1 MPGLKYIIELG
12 AELAPSAQAA
22 FGGVAAEIDQTKKS
36 IKELNDEQRELTR
49 RMRGVGEGT
58 DEYRELDR
66 SLTAVNRR
74 SEALNATLA
83 RQERRLR
90 TVNRVSRAS
99 GRIFAANTAALGA
112 FGAAMVLTTNHVG
125 QYSQELLN
133 ANRTTGLS
141 VEYLQT
147 LQRQARATGRDLDF
161 QGLGEVAIRFGEAV
175 AEGTGPAAEALARLG
190 LDARTVA
197 ITDIPAVIGAIQ
209 QLETD
214 AARRF
219 EFDEIFGGSE
229 GETLADIANLPPET
243 LARISQ
249 LNTLS
254 AESAQRFADQKD
266 RLDALNIS
274 FQHSSANVAGAFLP
288 VMEDISD
295 NLLPV
300 IEGFGDWAAEN
311 EHVVRGLLAS
321 AVATTAL
328 VGAIYAITK
337 ATTILNA
344 ALAVRAALS
353 GPAGWAAL
361 GVAAAVGV
369 GAYAIS
375 GGFGDQ
381 ADEAEGETSR
391 LADAQQE
398 TADLLRGSTGP
409 GSAPQPVRDRDL
421 INEYG
426 DDKER
431 LENILAGLDCEISRL
446 KEGPEGT
453 PAQRNAAAARAAFDR
468 ATPVDAP
475 PLVWRPDPI
484 PGFGL
489 GVDPVIATDGDRD
502 PTRGRRATSLERLGW
517 ARGRLPNLPSGA
529 PIDRSP
535 DEVSLLEAAGVDIAP
550 LDRSERQQ
558 RFVRGMSDV
567 YLQGLNEG
575 AFGVPGTPQSAPH
588 LQAGAVGSQNG
599 VTYGPHLVEGVP
611 PRVQSGAQFS
621 RGDTINTFNIDGAED
636 PEMTAA
642 AVMRQLNRQADQDY
656 W

>member
-1 MPGLKYIIELG
+1 
-12 AELAPSAQAA
+12 
-22 FGGVAAEIDQTKKS
+22 
-36 IKELNDEQRELTR
+36 
-49 RMRGVGEGT
+49 
-58 DEYRELDR
+58 
-66 SLTAVNRR
+66 
-74 SEALNATLA
+74 
-83 RQERRLR
+83 
-90 TVNRVSRAS
+90 
-99 GRIFAANTAALGA
+99 
-112 FGAAMVLTTNHVG
+112 MVLTANHVG
-125 QYSQELLN
+125 QYSRELLT

-147 LQRQARATGRDLDF
+147 LQRQARATGRELDF

-175 AEGTGPAAEALARLG
+175 AEGTGPATEALARLG
-190 LDARTVA
+190 FDARTVA
-197 ITDIPAVIGAIQ
+197 ITDIPAVIAAIQ

-243 LARISQ
+243 LNRISQ
-249 LNTLS
+249 LNALS
-254 AESAQRFADQKD
+254 AEAAQRFADQKD

-274 FQHSSANVAGAFLP
+274 FQHSTANVAGGFLP
-288 VMEDISD
+288 VMEDVSD
-295 NLLPV
+295 NLLPI

-311 EHVVRGLLAS
+311 EHVVRGLLAG

-337 ATTILNA
+337 ATTLLNA

-398 TADLLRGSTGP
+398 TADLLGRSTGP

-421 INEYG
+421 ISEYG
-426 DDKER
+426 DDKDR

-453 PAQRNAAAARAAFDR
+453 PAQVNAAAAKAAFDA
-468 ATPVDAP
+468 ATPADAP

-489 GVDPVIATDGDRD
+489 GRDPIIATDGGQD
-502 PTRGRRATSLERLGW
+502 PTQERRATSLGAIGLDPGTAARSAVGRAHRPVAERGQSAGGRRPGHRA
-517 ARGRLPNLPSGA
+517 ARPLRTATTVHSGDGGRLSPGA
-529 PIDRSP
+529 
-535 DEVSLLEAAGVDIAP
+535 
-550 LDRSERQQ
+550 
-558 RFVRGMSDV
+558 
-567 YLQGLNEG
+567 
-575 AFGVPGTPQSAPH
+575 H
-588 LQAGAVGSQNG
+588 
-599 VTYGPHLVEGVP
+599 
-611 PRVQSGAQFS
+611 
-621 RGDTINTFNIDGAED
+621 
-636 PEMTAA
+636 
-642 AVMRQLNRQADQDY
+642 
-656 W
+656 